1 MNFQAQNN
9 QCIDPSDM
17 DSWVDFGGL
26 PSPTQKA
33 SSSRISASQA
43 SSAMTSPTNTL
54 LPLDGS
60 DDHQTPVA
68 PSHDYNRFKQQTGLP
83 SGSLSS
89 LHALSQDQS
98 MFNNYNT
105 GLDEYGLSTS
115 VFNGMGSQ
123 SGLDLGFEGDMTSPS
138 LPAFFFP
145 NDGSQNDDFID
156 PTAIQKQEEAQ
167 ANIRYYPGMH
177 QQAALKAQQQ
187 VQHQRQQAML
197 AHQQKQ
203 REAEQQRQNNSR
215 RPSHVPVDP
224 HAEETI
230 ARVVNQIR
238 QSSNMSG
245 DSMSPNPSSVL
256 PHIIRNK
263 KEEDEMDED
272 ERLLNSE
279 EGKKLSSKERR
290 QLRNKVSA
298 RAFRSRRKE
307 YIGQL
312 EGELSV
318 KTNEANELKL
328 QNRALM
334 EENARFR
341 ALSEKL
347 LSHAAFRPFLDE
359 ISRDPELAQS
369 LSKISGSSR
378 QSATPTPQTHKD
390 VDPYS
395 AGSQQFMPQQ
405 NQHVGMVMMPEPQI
419 DFSSLNL
426 GGNSWGVPSAG
437 MNNFQQ
443 HQVFAVLEVPEP
455 AEPIDVAALS
465 GKSEESD
472 VETFASEL
480 SSKYD
485 HPEEIETPELPKDA
499 PAERTAI
506 ASIEVSEATT
516 CQFDESDPAFTLF
529 ASTPSTSSAV
539 PTVSEH
545 PILLS
550 EKPHFELVVSSD
562 AEVQCSSDRLTK
574 ICSRMDA
581 SFRKLDALFAG
592 FDM

>member
-1 MNFQAQNN
+1 
-9 QCIDPSDM
+9 
-17 DSWVDFGGL
+17 
-26 PSPTQKA
+26 
-33 SSSRISASQA
+33 
-43 SSAMTSPTNTL
+43 
-54 LPLDGS
+54 
-60 DDHQTPVA
+60 
-68 PSHDYNRFKQQTGLP
+68 
-83 SGSLSS
+83 
-89 LHALSQDQS
+89 
-98 MFNNYNT
+98 
-105 GLDEYGLSTS
+105 
-115 VFNGMGSQ
+115 
-123 SGLDLGFEGDMTSPS
+123 
-138 LPAFFFP
+138 
-145 NDGSQNDDFID
+145 
-156 PTAIQKQEEAQ
+156 
-167 ANIRYYPGMH
+167 
-177 QQAALKAQQQ
+177 
-187 VQHQRQQAML
+187 
-197 AHQQKQ
+197 
-203 REAEQQRQNNSR
+203 
-215 RPSHVPVDP
+215 VDP

-238 QSSNMSG
+238 QGSNMSGGG
-245 DSMSPNPSSVL
+245 DSMSPNSSSVL
-256 PHIIRNK
+256 PHIIRSK

-347 LSHAAFRPFLDE
+347 LAHAAFRPFLDE

-395 AGSQQFMPQQ
+395 TGSQQFMPQQ

-426 GGNSWGVPSAG
+426 GGNSWAMPTAS

-455 AEPIDVAALS
+455 AEPIDIAALS
-465 GKSEESD
+465 GKSEDSTVES
-472 VETFASEL
+472 FAHDL

-499 PAERTAI
+499 PAERTTI
-506 ASIEVSEATT
+506 TSVEDSEPTS

-529 ASTPSTSSAV
+529 ASTSSTMSTA
-539 PTVSEH
+539 PATFEH
-545 PILLS
+545 PVLSS
-550 EKPHFELVVSSD
+550 EKSHFELVIASDGAVQSS
-562 AEVQCSSDRLTK
+562 ADRLTK

-581 SFRKLDALFAG
+581 SCRKLDALFST
-592 FDM
+592 FDL